1 MDGSTATSLA
11 TPRKAAVL
19 GSPIAHSKSPLLHLA
34 AYAAL
39 GLSDWT
45 YERIECTGEQ
55 LPALVDSLG
64 PEWIGLSVTMPGS
77 ASPKVKSTSGARC
90 SAVSPA

>member
-34 AYAAL
+34 AYEAL

-64 PEWIGLSVTMPGS
+64 PEWVGLSVTMPGKI
-77 ASPKVKSTSGARC
+77 AALDY
-90 SAVSPA
+90 